1 MRKLLISILLLALLA
16 IFSLMVLSGVTI
28 GNVTIGHS
36 VKEVINKNDELDKS
50 IATLDTK
57 IKTEHETARTS
68 LTTSFSKLQTEKQTY
83 KSTIAYTTE
92 EELKNANTTEQYK
105 MDYLWTNIGGYAS
118 KNDVVLKLDVSYGS
132 SGLPNQYNMSFTATG
147 EYLSI
152 AEFVYGIEKDP
163 NLGFRI
169 EEFAMVPYSENSLQ
183 ATFIIKNIPIDPNSI
198 STTTG
203 ISGGNGDGTTTK
215 DSANPASAAPT
226 NTNTNTN
233 SAGTGNKNLNTVNAI
248 SGS

>member
-1 MRKLLISILLLALLA
+1 MRKILISILLLALLA

-28 GNVTIGHS
+28 GGVTVGHS
-36 VKEVINKNDELDKS
+36 VREVINKNDELDKS
-50 IATLDTK
+50 IAALDTK
-57 IKTEHETARTS
+57 IKTEYQTS
-68 LTTSFSKLQTEKQTY
+68 KGNLESSFTKLQTEKQSY
-83 KSTIAYTTE
+83 KSAIAYTTE
-92 EELKNANTTEQYK
+92 EELKKANTTEQYK

-118 KNDVVLKLDVSYGS
+118 KNGVVLKLDVSYGS

-152 AEFVYGIEKDP
+152 SEFVYAVEKDP

-169 EEFAMVPYSENSLQ
+169 EEFALVPYSENSLQ

-203 ISGGNGDGTTTK
+203 ISGDNGNGAQTK
-215 DSANPASAAPT
+215 DSTNSNNNTTST
-226 NTNTNTN
+226 NTTTT
-233 SAGTGNKNLNTVNAI
+233 SAGNNNSNTVNTV

>member
-1 MRKLLISILLLALLA
+1 MRKILISILLLALLA

-28 GNVTIGHS
+28 GGVTVGHS
-36 VKEVINKNDELDKS
+36 VREVINKNDELDKS
-50 IATLDTK
+50 IAALDTK
-57 IKTEHETARTS
+57 IKTEYQTS
-68 LTTSFSKLQTEKQTY
+68 KGNLESSFTKLQTEKQSY
-83 KSTIAYTTE
+83 KSAIAYTTE
-92 EELKNANTTEQYK
+92 EELKKANTTEQYK

-118 KNDVVLKLDVSYGS
+118 KNGVVLKLDVSYGS

-152 AEFVYGIEKDP
+152 SEFVYAVEKDP

-169 EEFAMVPYSENSLQ
+169 EEFALVPYSENSLQ

-203 ISGGNGDGTTTK
+203 ISGDNGNGAQTK
-215 DSANPASAAPT
+215 DSTNSNNNTTST
-226 NTNTNTN
+226 NTTTTSAENNN
-233 SAGTGNKNLNTVNAI
+233 SNTVNTV

>member
-1 MRKLLISILLLALLA
+1 MRKILISILLLALLA

-28 GNVTIGHS
+28 GGVTVGHS
-36 VKEVINKNDELDKS
+36 VREVINKNDELDKS
-50 IATLDTK
+50 IAALDTK
-57 IKTEHETARTS
+57 IKTEYQTS
-68 LTTSFSKLQTEKQTY
+68 KGNLESSFTKLQTEKQSY
-83 KSTIAYTTE
+83 KSAIAYTTE
-92 EELKNANTTEQYK
+92 EELKKANTTEQYK

-118 KNDVVLKLDVSYGS
+118 KNGVVLKLDVSYGS

-152 AEFVYGIEKDP
+152 SEFVYAVEKDP

-169 EEFAMVPYSENSLQ
+169 EEFALVPYSENSLQ

-203 ISGGNGDGTTTK
+203 ISGDNGNGAQTK
-215 DSANPASAAPT
+215 DSTNSNNNTTST
-226 NTNTNTN
+226 NTTTTSVGNNN
-233 SAGTGNKNLNTVNAI
+233 SNTVNTV

>member
-1 MRKLLISILLLALLA
+1 MRKILISILLLALLA

-28 GNVTIGHS
+28 GGVTVGHS
-36 VKEVINKNDELDKS
+36 VREVINKNDELDKS
-50 IATLDTK
+50 IAALDTK
-57 IKTEHETARTS
+57 IKTEYQTS
-68 LTTSFSKLQTEKQTY
+68 KGNLESSFTKLQTEKQSY
-83 KSTIAYTTE
+83 KSAIAYTTE
-92 EELKNANTTEQYK
+92 EELKKANTTEQYK

-118 KNDVVLKLDVSYGS
+118 KNGVVLKLDVSYGS

-152 AEFVYGIEKDP
+152 SEFVYAVEKDP

-169 EEFAMVPYSENSLQ
+169 EEFALVPYSENSLQ

-203 ISGGNGDGTTTK
+203 ISGDNGNGAQTK
-215 DSANPASAAPT
+215 DSTNPNSNTTST
-226 NTNTNTN
+226 NTTTT
-233 SAGTGNKNLNTVNAI
+233 SAGNNNSNTVNTV